1 MVRVPDA
8 HSDSKLRLPVLATW
22 GEIGAEI
29 GVSRQRAQNIAAGA
43 LRKIEDRCKER
54 GITFDDLMPPPA
66 EQSLLDDLAMTRRE
80 WF

>member
-1 MVRVPDA
+1 M
-8 HSDSKLRLPVLATW
+8 
-22 GEIGAEI
+22 
-29 GVSRQRAQNIAAGA
+29 AQNIAAGA

-66 EQSLLDDLAMTRRE
+66 EQSLLDDLALKRRE

>member
-1 MVRVPDA
+1 MAGDYTGAMATLQPI
-8 HSDSKLRLPVLATW
+8 LPPGTHD
-22 GEIGAEI
+22 
-29 GVSRQRAQNIAAGA
+29 A

-66 EQSLLDDLAMTRRE
+66 ELSLPDDLALKHRE

>member
-1 MVRVPDA
+1 M
-8 HSDSKLRLPVLATW
+8 LATW

-29 GVSRQRAQNIAAGA
+29 GVSRTMAQNIAASA

-66 EQSLLDDLAMTRRE
+66 EQSLLDDLALTRRE
-80 WF
+80 WV